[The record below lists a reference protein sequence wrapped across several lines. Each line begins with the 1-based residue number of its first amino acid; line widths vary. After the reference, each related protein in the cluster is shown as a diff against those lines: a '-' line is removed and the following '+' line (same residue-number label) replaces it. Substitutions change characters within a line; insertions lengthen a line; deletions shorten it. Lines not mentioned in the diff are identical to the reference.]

1 MVMYDDGGDGFT
13 ANQNE
18 TALDYK
24 MLGEQMLTDGFD
36 LDATLADL
44 DAKWAAAQTKLG
56 IQ

>member
-1 MVMYDDGGDGFT
+1 MYDDGGDGFT